1 MKGNQMGILA
11 AYPTQREL
19 QLSNWTWF
27 KRRPAS
33 GASAARPTVRIA
45 PAVRRSCKASGE
57 ERSIVCALHHATGF
71 LLDDLTFVVSPF
83 WVISTMTPSEIC
95 DPMRTQAA
103 CTCARPSEVW
113 ALCPCQPPS
122 GTDRAG
128 PHAGAAPAAP

>member
-71 LLDDLTFVVSPF
+71 LLDDLTFVVSH
-83 WVISTMTPSEIC
+83 VLLHL
-95 DPMRTQAA
+95 
-103 CTCARPSEVW
+103 RPK
-113 ALCPCQPPS
+113 
-122 GTDRAG
+122 AG
-128 PHAGAAPAAP
+128 QNL

>member
-1 MKGNQMGILA
+1 MGILA

-71 LLDDLTFVVSPF
+71 LLDDLTFVVSHVLLHLRP
-83 WVISTMTPSEIC
+83 EAGKIC
-95 DPMRTQAA
+95 EPTRTQAA
-103 CTCARPSEVW
+103 CTCARY
-113 ALCPCQPPS
+113 
-122 GTDRAG
+122 
-128 PHAGAAPAAP
+128 

>member
-71 LLDDLTFVVSPF
+71 LLDDLTFVVSHVLLHLRPR
-83 WVISTMTPSEIC
+83 ITKSLGPDPSRKVLFGRADAILPAVSRGSRGC
-95 DPMRTQAA
+95 VFR
-103 CTCARPSEVW
+103 
-113 ALCPCQPPS
+113 
-122 GTDRAG
+122 DR
-128 PHAGAAPAAP
+128 